1 MQEFKYNVFG
11 NIRPSKVKTSISDDV
26 DNPYL
31 GKFMV
36 RFCDGETAICS
47 YKFPTDDD
55 IENDNWVPLWVKDST
70 GEEIEAT
77 DGDLWYPM
85 DYIFCMLSGFPTPY
99 SCWEFGCALAHYR
112 YKWKCGN
119 TLKVRPTVN
128 TWFIEHKDFFDDINE
143 ALSCFKRNR
152 ISVDKKE
159 LMSEMLKSHGLE
171 VEYNMNTMVRVWE
184 SITSTF

>member
-1 MQEFKYNVFG
+1 ME
-11 NIRPSKVKTSISDDV
+11 SKIKLKVVKSERLSAKKHEDRYVIIDEITGMAV
-26 DNPYL
+26 DNA
-31 GKFMV
+31 G
-36 RFCDGETAICS
+36 GHG
-47 YKFPTDDD
+47 YKSA
-55 IENDNWVPLWVKDST
+55 E
-70 GEEIEAT
+70 G
-77 DGDLWYPM
+77 
-85 DYIFCMLSGFPTPY
+85 
-99 SCWEFGCALAHYR
+99 ALAHYR

-143 ALSCFKRNR
+143 ALSCLKRNR